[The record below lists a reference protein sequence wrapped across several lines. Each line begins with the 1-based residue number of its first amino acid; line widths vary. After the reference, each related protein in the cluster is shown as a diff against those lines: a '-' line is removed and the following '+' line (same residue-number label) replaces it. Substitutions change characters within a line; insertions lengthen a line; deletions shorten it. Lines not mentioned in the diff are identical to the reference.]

1 MTEKLVLYD
10 DAKVNIEEGQK
21 RRMAVET
28 ALELIRADCMGHMGG
43 HSTAGSF
50 LEAHLSNLATYAD
63 QIQDALKVK

>member
-10 DAKVNIEEGQK
+10 DMKVNIEEGQK

-28 ALELIRADCMGHMGG
+28 ALELIRADVMGNMGG
-43 HSTAGSF
+43 HSTAGTF
-50 LEAHLSNLATYAD
+50 LDAHLSKLSVYAD